1 MSHGTFPRSLQFL
14 RAGVNDLEI
23 PLLRFLLPAPPKQ
36 PTSSTSWPWSK
47 VTVATAYPTA
57 TLQNTNMPSRPAH

>member
-36 PTSSTSWPWSK
+36 PTSSTPWPWSK
-47 VTVATAYPTA
+47 ATVVTAFLTA
-57 TLQNTNMPSRPAH
+57 TLQNTSMLSPPVL